1 MKMCKICNGW
11 GDSIGDDDRCPRCT
25 KRGYEPTAE
34 YAADRTDR
42 DEAPRA
48 TIQVEFTR
56 RKDVVS
62 YRIPG
67 DNNWQSL
74 NQCAPLAN
82 AARNL
87 LEPED
92 NMYCQK
98 CGDLLTYT
106 YSAHGPCM
114 RCESKPEVPEWFGVL
129 RHKIRVAHANGRDVR
144 EFDRMADD
152 YKQEW
157 NAVAREAVKFAA
169 GELRKVQLS
178 MERRRSLLV
187 NCREAQELKE
197 EAKEVERRIDELEA
211 AS

>member
-114 RCESKPEVPEWFGVL
+114 RCESKPEVPEWFGDL
-129 RHKIRVAHANGRDVR
+129 AYRFLLEQATR
-144 EFDRMADD
+144 EDWGEGLIPSKGVFLGNHWKKTKECYFAT
-152 YKQEW
+152 
-157 NAVAREAVKFAA
+157 AREAAKFAA
-169 GELRKVQLS
+169 EELGKVLNYCGCDDVTCPVCLIILQ
-178 MERRRSLLV
+178 RT
-187 NCREAQELKE
+187 
-197 EAKEVERRIDELEA
+197 DELEA